1 MVKNLILQVDQIKMQ
16 QIHLHGLLEP
26 RKCSAK
32 DDIIDVYAHLRGEGP
47 KASMLKIQD
56 LYYAIRVCSCFSRDQ
71 WEQTSRF

>member
-16 QIHLHGLLEP
+16 QIHLHGLLEL

-47 KASMLKIQD
+47 KASTAQD
-56 LYYAIRVCSCFSRDQ
+56 PRPLLRYTRMQ
-71 WEQTSRF
+71 LL